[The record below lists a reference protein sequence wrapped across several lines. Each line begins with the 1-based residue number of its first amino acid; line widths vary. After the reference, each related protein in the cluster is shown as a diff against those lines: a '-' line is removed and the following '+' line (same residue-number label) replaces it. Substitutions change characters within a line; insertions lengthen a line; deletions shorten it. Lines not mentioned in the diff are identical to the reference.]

1 MVHRDGGGSPG
12 KNFVVHQGVTSRPT
26 PGRLVAV
33 AAGATTS
40 LALTADGAVL
50 AWRSDDKALRCSH
63 VRGIPDGVV
72 SVAAGKRGCVVATAA
87 GDVYSWDST
96 DENEKEAAPFRVAGI
111 KRVVSVCVG
120 EKHSLALQRIARP
133 PRGTILTL
141 ADEEDD
147 ADEYAGNFAGDLD
160 DVDEVTASLEAMY
173 STAADDVARVADDD
187 WDANHQTPNQ
197 TPTGTRTPRTATD
210 EGGVEGGRQS
220 ARR

>member
-1 MVHRDGGGSPG
+1 M
-12 KNFVVHQGVTSRPT
+12 
-26 PGRLVAV
+26 
-33 AAGATTS
+33 
-40 LALTADGAVL
+40 L

-72 SVAAGKRGCVVATAA
+72 SVAAGKRRCVVATAA

-96 DENEKEAAPFRVAGI
+96 DEKEKEAAPFRVAGI

-133 PRGTILTL
+133 PRETILTL

-173 STAADDVARVADDD
+173 STAADDVARRAL
-187 WDANHQTPNQ
+187 A
-197 TPTGTRTPRTATD
+197 A
-210 EGGVEGGRQS
+210 VEGLDRDARPSRQHVVEVQRTLVRGRVPGLRQQVGVA
-220 ARR
+220 ARDRLAEFRPLGDQVEQLARERSVA